1 MQGGHDLGGK
11 QGLGPINPEPELEEP
26 VFHSEWERRSFALT
40 IATGMLGQW
49 NIDQSRYARE
59 RQHPVDYLKHSYYEN
74 WYEGVCKLLLENK
87 LITREELDSGK
98 ICQSPDSDA
107 RNKHLRV
114 PGQADTKKILN
125 SGGPTLMSLNQNPE
139 FSVGESVCVKRNYTH
154 GHTRA
159 PAYVQGC
166 EGKIVMHHGGHVFPD
181 AHAQG
186 EKIAE
191 HLYAV
196 RFTAKELWG
205 SDTDNNEVIIDLWE
219 PYLVAR

>member
-11 QGLGPINPEPELEEP
+11 QGLGPINPEPESEEP

-74 WYEGVCKLLLENK
+74 WYEGICKLLVEHE
-87 LITREELDSGK
+87 LITDEELRSGDF
-98 ICQSPDSDA
+98 SEALSA
-107 RNKHLRV
+107 NLRV
-114 PGQADTKKILN
+114 PSQADAKKILS
-125 SGGPTLMSLNQNPE
+125 SGGPTVMNLNQEPN
-139 FSVGESVCVKRNYTH
+139 FSIRQKVRVKRNYTA

-159 PAYVQGC
+159 PTYVQGC
-166 EGKIVMHHGGHVFPD
+166 IGEVVLQHGGHVFPD
-181 AHAQG
+181 AHADG
-186 EKIAE
+186 EKKGE

-196 RFTAKELWG
+196 RFLAAELWG
-205 SDTDNNEVIIDLWE
+205 SVSDKNEVIIDLWE
-219 PYLVAR
+219 PYLLPM